1 MVFYYSE
8 SVALLHRWA
17 RDVPNLAVSWHGI
30 SLEVLHSGIYQDLAR
45 GPDEPMS
52 PGFNRSLA
60 ESIYRVLNDIRFFHD
75 YAHHVATSDST
86 GEMLR
91 DVYQIP
97 SGRVHVILNGVDDD
111 QFAPD
116 AQLGAAFRKEIGLRG
131 GAALVMG
138 VAGRLVKDNGHPLLF
153 EAFSRLVP
161 KHPDVYLVVEGS
173 GPRAQRYADLGTNVV
188 ALGPVPP
195 SMLKAFYNSLDV
207 FLNPTLRP
215 QELDL
220 TSMEAMQCGKPVAT
234 TRFPSIK
241 GTILVDEELGYTFS
255 PNVEAS
261 SEVLEKV
268 VGEGK
273 ARLAQR
279 GTACREYAKSMFV
292 ATKIALAYERL
303 FLCLKNET
311 HCTYPSAFDESP
323 LL

>member
-1 MVFYYSE
+1 MVHLASKLSPLFI
-8 SVALLHRWA
+8 VAIGDNKLDFPDVGLAKLTLPHPLYRSHHPPPFPVDHLL
-17 RDVPNLAVSWHGI
+17 
-30 SLEVLHSGIYQDLAR
+30 Q
-45 GPDEPMS
+45 
-52 PGFNRSLA
+52 
-60 ESIYRVLNDIRFFHD
+60 VLNEIRFFHD
-75 YAHHVATSDST
+75 YAHHVAASDST

-97 SGRVHVILNGVDDD
+97 SGRVHVILNGVDEDK
-111 QFAPD
+111 FAPD
-116 AQLGAAFRKEIGLRG
+116 VRLGAAFRKEIGLRG

-161 KHPDVYLVVEGS
+161 RHPDVYLVVEGS
-173 GPRAQRYADLGTNVV
+173 GPRAQRYADLGANVV

-195 SMLKAFYNSLDV
+195 SKPKAFYKSLDV

-215 QELDL
+215 QGLDL
-220 TSMEAMQCGKPVAT
+220 TLMEAMQCGKPVAT

-255 PNVEAS
+255 PNVEAV
-261 SEVLEKV
+261 SEV
-268 VGEGK
+268 
-273 ARLAQR
+273 LAQR
-279 GTACREYAKSMFV
+279 GTACREFAKSMFV
-292 ATKIALAYERL
+292 ATKMALAYERL
-303 FLCLKNET
+303 FLCMKNET